1 MDKQRDSEERF
12 VTSLT
17 ESQSKLYAY
26 VFSLVGDHARAA
38 DIVQETNLVLW
49 RKRDE
54 FEHGRA
60 FIAWAIG
67 IARMQVLANL
77 RDRKRDRL
85 LLDAELAEQVSA
97 EAAGQLDHYDS
108 LQQALQACLRTLDE
122 TKRKLVDLRYH
133 QAYPIAHIAKRNG
146 ATDSSVKVALLRIR
160 RQLADC
166 VRQRMA
172 TGELES

>member
-1 MDKQRDSEERF
+1 M
-12 VTSLT
+12 
-17 ESQSKLYAY
+17 YAY
-26 VFSLVGDHARAA
+26 VFSLVGEHARAA

-49 RKRDE
+49 RQRNE
-54 FEHGRA
+54 FEHDRG
-60 FIAWAIG
+60 FIPWAIG

-97 EAAGQLDHYDS
+97 EAEGQLEHYET
-108 LQQALQACLRTLDE
+108 LQNALRTCLKSLDE
-122 TKRKLVDLRYH
+122 TKRKLIDLRYH
-133 QAYPIAHIAKRNG
+133 QAFQIADIAEING

-160 RQLADC
+160 RQLAAC
-166 VRQRMA
+166 VRRRMS